1 MWYSILRTSDSEGL
15 TCNARNLK
23 MKDKK
28 ASEKPKG
35 KKGPKGK
42 IGPRVNKLHIIF
54 ALKQFNWEI
63 AQEDVAAKVLPVVDP
78 KNPSDVS
85 KKVHTTK
92 YLFKQLEEIVSA
104 VSPEDASLVNDL
116 RDMYYPD
123 ARKSIAH
130 TSSIDGYQTD
140 YKVITMKSGHQF
152 VRVPFIENWWKLDG
166 KEADVSKSRRVIVQ
180 YSKNNIILMRK
191 P

>member
-1 MWYSILRTSDSEGL
+1 
-15 TCNARNLK
+15 

-28 ASEKPKG
+28 PSDKVKG
-35 KKGPKGK
+35 KRGPKGK
-42 IGPRVNKLHIIF
+42 IGPRVNKLHVIF
-54 ALKQFNWEI
+54 ALKHFNWEI
-63 AQEDVAAKVLPVVDP
+63 AQEDIAAKVLPVIDP
-78 KNPSDVS
+78 KNLTDVS

-92 YLFKQLEEIVSA
+92 YLFRQLEEIVSA
-104 VSPEDASLVNDL
+104 VSPEDASLVSDL

-123 ARKSIAH
+123 ARKSIAQS
-130 TSSIDGYQTD
+130 SSIDGYQTD

-166 KEADVSKSRRVIVQ
+166 KEADASKSRRVIVQ
-180 YSKNNIILMRK
+180 YSKNNIMLMRK

>member
-1 MWYSILRTSDSEGL
+1 
-15 TCNARNLK
+15 

-28 ASEKPKG
+28 LSDKPKG
-35 KKGPKGK
+35 KRGPKGK
-42 IGPRVNKLHIIF
+42 IGPRVNKLHVIF
-54 ALKQFNWEI
+54 ALKHFNWEI
-63 AQEDVAAKVLPVVDP
+63 AQEDIDAKVIPVIDP
-78 KNPSDVS
+78 KNLNEVS

-92 YLFKQLEEIVSA
+92 YLFRQLEEIVSA
-104 VSPEDASLVNDL
+104 VSPEDASSVIQV

-123 ARKSIAH
+123 ARKSIAQS
-130 TSSIDGYQTD
+130 SSIDGYETD

-166 KEADVSKSRRVIVQ
+166 KETEVKSRRVIVQ
-180 YSKNNIILMRK
+180 YSKNNIILLRK